1 MALSGAWSQ
10 CRSWPPRARIRRASF
25 GCAAR
30 PSRAHMLF
38 ERIAVRQNPTA
49 APALETPPPPAEP
62 LPAWLVQLRESV
74 PSTTYKKGRAYASS
88 GRVSL
93 LSTRAGKV
101 GARVQGSSGEEHSGE
116 LQITDRTGESQC
128 TCPAWNKHGPHCKH
142 VGPAALALLQR
153 ASREGAA
160 RP

>member
-101 GARVQGSSGEEHSGE
+101 GARVQGSSGEENSVA
-116 LQITDRTGESQC
+116 LRITDQTVESHC
-128 TCPAWNKHGPHCKH
+128 NCPARTKYGPHST
-142 VGPAALALLQR
+142 PMQ
-153 ASREGAA
+153 
-160 RP
+160 P

>member
-30 PSRAHMLF
+30 PIRAHMVF
-38 ERIAVRQNPTA
+38 ERIALRQNPTA
-49 APALETPPPPAEP
+49 APALETPTSAAEP

-101 GARVQGSSGEEHSGE
+101 VARVQGSSGGADSVESR
-116 LQITDRTGESQC
+116 LTDQTVESPC
-128 TCPAWNKHGPHCKH
+128 KCPSCIKYAPPSKHLE
-142 VGPAALALLQR
+142 AAA
-153 ASREGAA
+153 
-160 RP
+160 